1 MLTRLVRGFG
11 LIELLIAVSIL
22 AILTAVTVPNLM
34 SWIRGARTRAVAD
47 ALQSGLRAAQVEA
60 QRRSHTVVF
69 FFTNS
74 KVCSTGATAIAG
86 GKYWQA
92 RVVPDVL
99 QSGDVSEAVQC
110 GVLTDVGSGVSVTPS
125 ATAICFGGDGRLTAA
140 TDPTTIGVDC
150 TAAAANFQI
159 SPDNRKSQERRLTV
173 TLSLAGA
180 VRMCDPD
187 KSSAAPDGCRAS

>member
-1 MLTRLVRGFG
+1 MLMRPVRGFG
-11 LIELLIAVSIL
+11 LIELLITVSIL
-22 AILTAVTVPNLM
+22 AILTAVTAPNLM
-34 SWIRGARTRAVAD
+34 GWVRGARTRAVAD
-47 ALQSGLRAAQVEA
+47 ALQAGVRVAQVEA

-74 KVCSTGATAIAG
+74 KVCSTDATAVAD

-99 QSGDVSEAVQC
+99 QSGDVAEAIQC
-110 GVLTDVGSGVSVTPS
+110 GVLTDVGSGVAVTPS
-125 ATAICFGGDGRLTAA
+125 ATAVCFGGDGRLAAA
-140 TDPTTIGVDC
+140 TNPTAIGVDC

-159 SPDNRKSQERRLTV
+159 SPESRKSQERRLTV

-187 KSSAAPDGCRAS
+187 KSTSAPDGCRAS